1 MRGEDL
7 TSRLVVK
14 RYANGRCIYDEAAK
28 RELIEACLAPGASVA
43 KLARE
48 HAVNANLL
56 HTWISQYRKE
66 GKSLL
71 LRAPL
76 GPADGLAPA
85 FIPVITPPLPAAPEP
100 RELRLDITLD
110 NGTQAD
116 LRCLSRD
123 DVLAILPVL
132 ANLPCSASTRR

>member
-1 MRGEDL
+1 MRAGDL
-7 TSRLVVK
+7 ASRLVAR
-14 RYANGRCIYDEAAK
+14 RYANGRCIYDKAAK

-56 HTWISQYRKE
+56 HTWIGHYRKE
-66 GKSLL
+66 RMPPLL
-71 LRAPL
+71 NAPPRRA
-76 GPADGLAPA
+76 DELAPA
-85 FIPVITPPLPAAPEP
+85 FIPVITPQPSPAPES

-132 ANLPCSASTRR
+132 ASLPCSASTRR